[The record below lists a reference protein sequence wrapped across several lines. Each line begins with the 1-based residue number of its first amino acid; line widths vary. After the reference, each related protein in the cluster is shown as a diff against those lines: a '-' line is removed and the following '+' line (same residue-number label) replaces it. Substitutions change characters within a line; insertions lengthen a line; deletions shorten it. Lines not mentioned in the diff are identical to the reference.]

1 MLFRRSHGLTKLVEE
16 GYMQTEEIQVADEK
30 REDRKKKR
38 KKKKKKKIIKPLSEE
53 SETPVEQFQSMKRSS
68 ISSIWTK
75 NFSKKGFVG
84 LEESECSTNSV
95 SPKKG
100 YLGFGKSNQ
109 FFASENQ
116 TQPLQSD
123 NKQEQ
128 ELESDQWNA
137 EFDEFPDDDEVW
149 ENQKTTEKEEK
160 SAWNHS
166 PSGFKYRVGN
176 TQTQEGQNV
185 EQWYLQ
191 SPPQSSAAF
200 GFSPLANDSSKLWG
214 SWKKKKNK
222 SLFDDDWPSIPKSGI
237 SFFSPTRSK
246 YQAMPKSQTP
256 GKFSG
261 IGLDGN
267 RPPETGFF
275 SRLRSKAKNKI
286 KERGE
291 DAIKKQGYSIPDS
304 ESSSNDFSD
313 QGDESLSNL
322 KNVTKGLREVVLE
335 RENSADTDSSSSS
348 DESESTE

>member
-1 MLFRRSHGLTKLVEE
+1 
-16 GYMQTEEIQVADEK
+16 MQTEEIQFADKK
-30 REDRKKKR
+30 RDDRKKKR
-38 KKKKKKKIIKPLSEE
+38 KKKKKKKIIMPSSED
-53 SETPVEQFQSMKRSS
+53 SATAGEQFQSVKRSS

-75 NFSKKGFVG
+75 NYSKNGFFG
-84 LEESECSTNSV
+84 LEESECSKSV

-100 YLGFGKSNQ
+100 YVGFGNSNH

-128 ELESDQWNA
+128 ELESEQWNA

-149 ENQKTTEKEEK
+149 ESQKTTEKEEK

-176 TQTQEGQNV
+176 TQTQQGQNV
-185 EQWYLQ
+185 EQWCLQ
-191 SPPQSSAAF
+191 SPPQSSVGF
-200 GFSPLANDSSKLWG
+200 GFSPLAKDSSKLWG
-214 SWKKKKNK
+214 SWKKKKSK
-222 SLFDDDWPSIPKSGI
+222 SLFDDDWPSISKAGI

-246 YQAMPKSQTP
+246 YQAMPKSQTA

-261 IGLDGN
+261 IGLDGD

-304 ESSSNDFSD
+304 ESSSSDFSD
-313 QGDESLSNL
+313 QGDDSISDL
-322 KNVTKGLREVVLE
+322 KNVTKGLSEVVLE

-348 DESESTE
+348 DESESS

>member
-1 MLFRRSHGLTKLVEE
+1 
-16 GYMQTEEIQVADEK
+16 MQTEETQFSDK
-30 REDRKKKR
+30 QREDKKKKR
-38 KKKKKKKIIKPLSEE
+38 KKKKKKKKKKIIKPSSED
-53 SETPVEQFQSMKRSS
+53 SDTPVEQFESMKRSS

-75 NFSKKGFVG
+75 NFTKNGFVG
-84 LEESECSTNSV
+84 LEESECSKSV
-95 SPKKG
+95 SMKKG
-100 YLGFGKSNQ
+100 YFGFGKSNH

-116 TQPLQSD
+116 TQPMQSD

-149 ENQKTTEKEEK
+149 EDQKTTEKEEK
-160 SAWNHS
+160 SAWKHS
-166 PSGFKYRVGN
+166 PSGFKYRVSN
-176 TQTQEGQNV
+176 TQTQQDQNV
-185 EQWYLQ
+185 EQWCLQ
-191 SPPQSSAAF
+191 SPPQSSVSF
-200 GFSPLANDSSKLWG
+200 GFSPLAQDSSKLWG

-222 SLFDDDWPSIPKSGI
+222 SLFDDDWPSIPKAGI
-237 SFFSPTRSK
+237 SFFNPTRSK

-267 RPPETGFF
+267 PPPETGFF
-275 SRLRSKAKNKI
+275 SKLRSKAKNKI

-304 ESSSNDFSD
+304 ESSSSDFSD
-313 QGDESLSNL
+313 QGDESLADL
-322 KNVTKGLREVVLE
+322 RNVTKGLSEVVLE
-335 RENSADTDSSSSS
+335 REDSADTDSSSSS